1 MRRHA
6 NCDINSAKVEQ
17 LLLGGLW
24 VSDVFVSYKAE
35 DRTRITPLVEALKA
49 DGLAVWWDTQ
59 IAAGSEWRRDIEEQ
73 LDQARCVI
81 VVWSK
86 RSVGPDGRFVRD
98 EANRAQRR
106 GTYLPVRID
115 DVEPPL
121 GFGELH
127 AISIQGWKGSRA
139 DGRYRKVVQAVRA
152 VIAGEPPHFTE
163 REAESGFSRRRMI
176 MVGAGAALAAGG
188 GWALL
193 KPTAAKASNS
203 IAVLPFANLSGD
215 PHQDYF
221 SDGIAEELRSAL
233 ARLPGLQVAGR
244 ISSEAVRN
252 QDAASAAHRLHVG
265 HILTGSVRR
274 GPGVVRISSQLLDGR
289 SGLEQWSASYDRPE
303 GNVLA
308 IQTDIAENVISALSV
323 ELGRTDVQALTTGG
337 TADAEAHDLYLRA
350 VRQAQSDDSETSL
363 KQANAL
369 LDAALA
375 HDPKFAKAL
384 AAKSRNLSYLADV
397 GRSPEETRRGYAAAA
412 EAARRAVASAP
423 RLPEGYASLADALY
437 GQRKVTAAIRTIQAG
452 AAIGPNDIQLL
463 QAAVTAC
470 VAGGQTREAIAYA
483 RRMVQIDPLNP
494 LSHRRLYYA
503 LFYDRQ
509 YDAAISEAQRTL
521 KLAPALWIPQYFIA
535 LCLILKNDP
544 RQAQHYLDVLP
555 ADLTVRLA
563 GEAIVSGRL
572 GDLRRSDQK
581 LDQLRS
587 VYGDAASYQFAQA
600 YAQRGEPD
608 RAFAALDTGLK
619 VDDPGLN
626 TLRVD
631 PLFDPVRKDRRF
643 NAMLNQL
650 DRTSS

>member
-1 MRRHA
+1 M
-6 NCDINSAKVEQ
+6 
-17 LLLGGLW
+17 
-24 VSDVFVSYKAE
+24 SDVFVSYKAE
-35 DRTRITPLVEALKA
+35 DQGRVAPLVEALET
-49 DGLAVWWDTQ
+49 DGFDVWWDTQ
-59 IAAGSEWRRDIEEQ
+59 ITAGSEWRRDIEEQ

-98 EANRAQRR
+98 EASRAQRR

-115 DVEPPL
+115 AVEPPL
-121 GFGELH
+121 GFGELQ
-127 AISIQGWKGSRA
+127 AISIRGWKGSPS
-139 DGRYRKVVQAVRA
+139 DTRYRKLVQSVRA
-152 VIAGEPPHFTE
+152 VMAGELPRIRTIDA
-163 REAESGFSRRRMI
+163 RSSISRRGTI
-176 MVGAGAALAAGG
+176 ALGAGAALALGG
-188 GWALL
+188 GWLLL
-193 KPTAAKASNS
+193 KPGPAKASNS

-233 ARLPGLQVAGR
+233 ARLPGLHVAGR

-252 QDAASAAHRLHVG
+252 QDAATAARRLRVG

-274 GPGVVRISSQLLDGR
+274 GAGVVRISSQLVDGR
-289 SGLEQWSASYDRPE
+289 SGLEQWSASYDRAE

-308 IQTDIAENVISALSV
+308 IQTDIAENVISSLSV
-323 ELGRTDVQALTTGG
+323 ELGRSGVQALATGG
-337 TADAEAHDLYLRA
+337 TSDAEAHDLYLRA
-350 VRQAQSDDSETSL
+350 VTQAKNDDSESSL

-375 HDPKFAKAL
+375 KDPKFAKAL
-384 AAKSRNLSYLADV
+384 ATKSRNLSYLADV
-397 GRSPEETRRGYAAAA
+397 GRSPEETRRGYAAAVDT
-412 EAARRAVASAP
+412 ARRAVASAP

-437 GQRKVTAAIRTIQAG
+437 GQRKVSEAIGAIQKS

-463 QAAVTAC
+463 QAAVTAF
-470 VAGGQTREAIAYA
+470 VAGGQTPQAIAYA
-483 RRMVQIDPLNP
+483 GRMVEIDPLNP

-509 YDAAISEAQRTL
+509 YDAAIAEAQRTL

-535 LCLILKNDP
+535 LCLILKNSP
-544 RQAQHYLDVLP
+544 REAEQYLALLP

-572 GDLRRSDQK
+572 GDRRRSNQK

-608 RAFAALDTGLK
+608 RAFAALQRGLE
-619 VDDPGLN
+619 VNDPGLN

-631 PLFDPVRKDRRF
+631 PLFDPIRKDRRF
-643 NAMLNQL
+643 NVMLNQL
-650 DRTSS
+650 DQGAG

>member
-1 MRRHA
+1 
-6 NCDINSAKVEQ
+6 
-17 LLLGGLW
+17 

-35 DRTRITPLVEALKA
+35 DRARIAALVEALEA
-49 DGLAVWWDTQ
+49 DGLTVWWDTQ

-73 LDQARCVI
+73 LDQAKCVI

-106 GTYLPVRID
+106 GTYLPIRID

-127 AISIQGWKGSRA
+127 AISIQGWKGSRTDA
-139 DGRYRKVVQAVRA
+139 RYRNLIQAVRA
-152 VIAGEPPHFTE
+152 VVAGKPPHITPE
-163 REAESGFSRRRMI
+163 PRGGVSRRSMI
-176 MVGAGAALAAGG
+176 MIGAGTALAAAG

-193 KPTAAKASNS
+193 KPSAAKASNS

-233 ARLPGLQVAGR
+233 ARLPGLHVAGR

-274 GPGVVRISSQLLDGR
+274 GPGVVRISSQLVDGR

-337 TADAEAHDLYLRA
+337 TGDAEAHDLYLRA

-375 HDPKFAKAL
+375 RDSKFAKAL

-397 GRSPEETRRGYAAAA
+397 GRSPEETRRGYAAAVD
-412 EAARRAVASAP
+412 AARRAVVSAP

-437 GQRKVTAAIRTIQAG
+437 GQRNVRAAIGTIQKG
-452 AAIGPNDIQLL
+452 AAIGPNDIQVL

-470 VAGGQTREAIAYA
+470 VAGGETRQAITYA
-483 RRMVQIDPLNP
+483 QRMVQIDPLNP

-509 YDAAISEAQRTL
+509 YDAAIGEAQRTL

-535 LCLILKNDP
+535 LSLILKNDP
-544 RQAQHYLDVLP
+544 KAAQQYLDVLP

-563 GEAIVSGRL
+563 GEAIVAGRL
-572 GDLRRSDQK
+572 GDRRRSDQK

-608 RAFAALDTGLK
+608 KAFAALDRGLK

-631 PLFDPVRKDRRF
+631 PLFDPVRKDSRF
-643 NAMLNQL
+643 KTILTQL
-650 DRTSS
+650 DAGES